1 MKTQLNSNTRVLLED
16 SWRLTPARMAE
27 RLTNGRFQRWQH
39 IRFLEN
45 KIARAIGRGNARLV
59 ITMPPRHGK
68 SWLASLFTPAW
79 FLSLWPDRNVILAS
93 HDTALAVQWSKR
105 VRDFLV
111 EHQEVLGSLQGGQI
125 IPAGVGSPINGH
137 GGHLLIVDDPVK
149 SWAEASSQAA
159 RQKQIEWF
167 NSTLY
172 TRAEPGASIIVIMTR
187 WHEHDLVGHLEGAHS
202 DEWEVLRI
210 PALADESADLLERGI
225 GTPLCEERFGR
236 EELERIR
243 RSVGSR
249 VWNALYQQKPEP
261 DSGATIKREWW
272 KYYDTSPQAFDEV
285 IQTWDMAFKGTD
297 SSDYVVGQVWGRV
310 GANKYLIDQVRGRMD
325 FLATLKAVRELSQKY
340 PQAHRKLIE
349 DKANGSAVIASLRA
363 SLGGII
369 TVTPE
374 SGKLARVNEVT
385 AEIESGNVYL
395 PAHAP
400 WIEEFVGECTQFP
413 NGRHD
418 DQIDAMAY
426 ALNYLKGAA

>member
-45 KIARAIGRGNARLV
+45 KIARAIGQGGARLI

-93 HDTALAVQWSKR
+93 HDTQLAAQWSKR
-105 VRDFLV
+105 VREFLE
-111 EHQEVLGSLQGGQI
+111 EHQEVLGSLRGGEI
-125 IPAGVGSPINGH
+125 IPAGVGSPINGR

-167 NSTLY
+167 NSMLY

-187 WHEHDLVGHLEGAHS
+187 WHEHDLAGYLEEAQA
-202 DEWEVLRI
+202 DEWDVLRI
-210 PALADESADLLERGI
+210 PALADDADDLLQRPA

-243 RSVGSR
+243 KSVGSR
-249 VWNALYQQKPEP
+249 VWNTLYQQRPEP
-261 DSGATIKREWW
+261 ESGEVLKRHWW
-272 KYYDTSPQAFDEV
+272 KYYDAPPERFDEV
-285 IQTWDMAFKGTD
+285 IQAWDLTFKD
-297 SSDYVVGQVWGRV
+297 SEGSDYVVGQVWGRV

-325 FLATLKAVRELSQKY
+325 FQATLEAVKALSRKY

-349 DKANGSAVIASLRA
+349 DKANGSAVISTLKNVVPGLVVVA
-363 SLGGII
+363 
-369 TVTPE
+369 PE
-374 SGKLARVNEVT
+374 SGKLVRVS
-385 AEIESGNVYL
+385 EISAQVESGNVYL

-400 WIEEFVGECTQFP
+400 WIGEFVGECTEFP
-413 NGRHD
+413 GGKND
-418 DQIDAMAY
+418 DQVDAMAY
-426 ALNYLKGAA
+426 ALKYMKGGD